1 MSETPAERNRRLMPN
16 AAKVIDEFKRQF
28 PDCKVNY
35 VKDLET
41 GHSAGKP
48 TPDFPVISLMDEP
61 RKPNERAHRSKAKRA

>member
-48 TPDFPVISLMDEP
+48 TPDFPVISLDEP
-61 RKPNERAHRSKAKRA
+61 ERKPNERAHRSKAKRA